1 MSCRMSFRFFIV
13 ALALVSLSQSSDAA
27 DKVGRDQSSTSK
39 PNVVFILADDL
50 GFSDLGCYG
59 GEIATPNLDKLAANG
74 LRYSQFYNTARC
86 WPSRAALLTGYY
98 AQQVNRDPQG
108 QRPKWAALVPQL
120 LKPAGY
126 RSYQTG
132 KWHVDGPI
140 LAGGFERSYDIADQD
155 RFFNPQRLTLNDQ
168 QIASPSLDEGY
179 YVTTAVA
186 QRGVQFL
193 NEHQQQ
199 HRGEPFFLYLAFTS
213 PHFPLHALPED
224 IARYKDRYREGWDVV
239 REQRWKRQRE
249 LGLHAAD
256 LSAPERTTF
265 PKWNVDEAGLKT
277 KIGAGEVGR
286 AVPWT
291 ELSAE
296 QQQFQATKMA
306 IHAAMVDRM
315 DREIGRVLEQLRAM
329 QAFDNT
335 LIFFASDNGASAEQI
350 IRGDMHD
357 PAAPLGSAKSYLG
370 LGPGWSTAAN
380 TPFRKHK
387 HWTHEGG
394 IATPLI
400 AHWPAGI
407 AAKGELRRAPGHLV
421 DIAPTLLELAGLPAP
436 KTFHEES
443 RPSFPGRSL
452 VASFAKEDV
461 RQHEPLF
468 FKHQD
473 NRALRHG
480 DWKITA
486 AGADAAWELYDLSQ
500 DRSEMHDLA
509 AKQPEKVN
517 ELAEL
522 WTARSTEYA
531 QQGATGAP
539 LPRAE
544 QGKAKK

>member
-1 MSCRMSFRFFIV
+1 MFRRMSIRFLIV
-13 ALALVSLSQSSDAA
+13 AASVVSLPQPGRAA
-27 DKVGRDQSSTSK
+27 DKVNSDQAGGSK

-59 GEIATPNLDKLAANG
+59 GEIATPNLDRLAANG
-74 LRYSQFYNTARC
+74 LRFTQFYNTARC

-108 QRPKWAALVPQL
+108 QRPKWAALLPQL
-120 LKPAGY
+120 LKTAGY

-168 QIASPSLDEGY
+168 PIASPSLDEGY

-193 NEHQQQ
+193 NEHQQE

-213 PHFPLHALPED
+213 PHFPLHALPDD
-224 IARYKDRYREGWDVV
+224 IARYRDRYRDGWDVV

-249 LGLHAAD
+249 VGLLTAD
-256 LSAPERTTF
+256 LSALERETF
-265 PKWNVDEAGLKT
+265 PKWNVDEAGLKA

-315 DREIGRVLEQLRAM
+315 DREIGRVLDQLRAM

-407 AAKGELRRAPGHLV
+407 AAKGELRPAPGHLI
-421 DIAPTLLELAGLPAP
+421 DIAPTMLELAGITPPA
-436 KTFHEES
+436 TFNDEP

-452 VASFAKEDV
+452 VAAFASEDAHP
-461 RQHEPLF
+461 REPIF

-473 NRALRHG
+473 NRALRVG

-486 AGADAAWELYDLSQ
+486 AGADAAWELYDLTS

-509 AKQPEKVN
+509 AKHPDKVK
-517 ELAEL
+517 ELADL
-522 WTARSTEYA
+522 WASRDSEYA
-531 QQGATGAP
+531 KQGATGSP
-539 LPRAE
+539 LSRAG

>member
-1 MSCRMSFRFFIV
+1 MSYRKSFRVFIV
-13 ALALVSLSQSSDAA
+13 ALCWMGLVQSGRAA
-27 DKVGRDQSSTSK
+27 DKASGERAGGSK

-59 GEIATPNLDKLAANG
+59 GEIATPNLDTLAANG
-74 LRYSQFYNTARC
+74 LRYTQFYNTARC

-126 RSYQTG
+126 RSYQSG

-168 QIASPSLDEGY
+168 PIASPSLDEGY

-186 QRGVQFL
+186 QRGVQLL
-193 NEHQQQ
+193 NEHQQE

-224 IARYKDRYREGWDVV
+224 IARYKDRYRDGWDVV

-265 PKWNVDEAGLKT
+265 PKWNVDESGLKA

-329 QAFDNT
+329 QAFNNT
-335 LIFFASDNGASAEQI
+335 LILFASDNGASAEQI

-357 PAAPLGSAKSYLG
+357 PGVPLGSAKSYLG

-394 IATPLI
+394 VSTPLI

-421 DIAPTLLELAGLPAP
+421 DIAPTLLELAGVAAP
-436 KTFHEES
+436 KTFHEEP

-452 VASFAKEDV
+452 VASFANEDT
-461 RQHEPLF
+461 RPREPLF

-486 AGADAAWELYDLSQ
+486 AGADAAWELYDLAS

-509 AKQPEKVN
+509 AKQPEKVK

-539 LPRAE
+539 LPRAG

>member
-1 MSCRMSFRFFIV
+1 MSDRMSFRVFIV
-13 ALALVSLSQSSDAA
+13 ALCWMGLVQSGRAA
-27 DKVGRDQSSTSK
+27 DNASSEQASVSK

-59 GEIATPNLDKLAANG
+59 GEIATPNLDTLAANG
-74 LRYSQFYNTARC
+74 LRYTQFYNTARC

-126 RSYQTG
+126 RSYHSG
-132 KWHVDGPI
+132 KWHIDGPV
-140 LAGGFERSYDIADQD
+140 LASGFARSYDSTDHD
-155 RFFNPQRLTLNDQ
+155 RFFSPKHHTLNDQ
-168 QIASPSLDEGY
+168 PLPAVSESEGY
-179 YVTTAVA
+179 YATSAIA

-193 NEHQQQ
+193 NEHQEE

-224 IARYKDRYREGWDVV
+224 IARYKDRYRDGWDVV

-249 LGLHAAD
+249 LGLHTAD
-256 LSAPERTTF
+256 LSAPERETF
-265 PKWNVDEAGLKT
+265 PKWNVDEAGLKA

-291 ELSAE
+291 ELSVE

-329 QAFDNT
+329 QAYDNT
-335 LIFFASDNGASAEQI
+335 LVFFASDNGASAEQI

-357 PAAPLGSAKSYLG
+357 PAVPLGSAKSYLG

-400 AHWPAGI
+400 VHWPVGI
-407 AAKGELRRAPGHLV
+407 AAKGELRRTPGHLV
-421 DIAPTLLELAGLPAP
+421 DIAPTLLELAGVAAP
-436 KTFHEES
+436 MTFNDEP

-452 VASFAKEDV
+452 VADFAKEDV
-461 RQHEPLF
+461 RPHEPLF

-486 AGADAAWELYDLSQ
+486 AGADAAWELYDLAT
-500 DRSEMHDLA
+500 DRSEIHDLVT
-509 AKQPEKVN
+509 KHPDKVQ
-517 ELAEL
+517 ELADL
-522 WTARSTEYA
+522 WASRDSEYA
-531 QQGATGAP
+531 KQGATGAP
-539 LPRAE
+539 LPRAG